1 MKGQTERETER
12 ERETDRQTEEK
23 DHLVD
28 FVEVSIRAEESL
40 IETSVRGEK

>member
-1 MKGQTERETER
+1 MKGQTDRQ
-12 ERETDRQTEEK
+12 TDRQTEEK
-23 DHLVD
+23 GHLVD